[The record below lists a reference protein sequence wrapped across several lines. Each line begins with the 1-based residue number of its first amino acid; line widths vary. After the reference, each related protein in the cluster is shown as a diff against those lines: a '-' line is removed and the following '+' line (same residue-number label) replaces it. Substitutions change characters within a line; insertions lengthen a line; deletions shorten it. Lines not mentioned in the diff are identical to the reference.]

1 MAWIPVDWLLE
12 ASKMATRSGRR
23 DVLGLGGTVR
33 DRIGFETKGKR
44 KKVPK
49 RKRPKRR
56 FGDLL
61 ARGPLRSRTIR
72 SG

>member
-1 MAWIPVDWLLE
+1 MWIPVDWLLE
-12 ASKMATRSGRR
+12 ASRLKTRSGRR

-33 DRIGFETKGKR
+33 DRIGFETKGK
-44 KKVPK
+44 KKKAPK

-56 FGDLL
+56 LGDLL
-61 ARGPLRSRTIR
+61 ARGPLRSGLIR

>member
-1 MAWIPVDWLLE
+1 MWIPVDWLLE
-12 ASKMATRSGRR
+12 ASRLKTRSGRR

-33 DRIGFETKGKR
+33 DRIGFEAKGEK

-56 FGDLL
+56 PGDLL
-61 ARGPLRSRTIR
+61 ARGPLRSGLIR